1 MGRSFLLS
9 PPLLVV
15 VAFAFFHVEASAFAP
30 ASHRR
35 PLSPQRHR
43 AQLLVRSMQQAAETG
58 AKPRS
63 QPRSGLGQ
71 QLLNLALASPL
82 WEYVLVPQARASIV
96 KTAEGKSLNDE
107 CEDIHTFPVHQK

>member
-1 MGRSFLLS
+1 
-9 PPLLVV
+9 
-15 VAFAFFHVEASAFAP
+15 
-30 ASHRR
+30 
-35 PLSPQRHR
+35 
-43 AQLLVRSMQQAAETG
+43 MQQAAETG

-96 KTAEGKSLNDE
+96 KTAEGKSLHDE
-107 CEDIHTFPVHQK
+107 CEDIPVCQFTVIHRLIIVTYSIYIECHR